1 MEATISE
8 GPTMVRCNVKNGRP
22 LWHCPRMFVQDYR
35 DVKGQLVPYK
45 SCPQHRASINK
56 SSKTPA
62 AKARLER
69 NKHTEKGKITN
80 QEYANGP
87 KRKASIDKF
96 NKTKKKKVSANRYAN
111 SVHGKAKR
119 NEYLCS
125 KFHAENPEYSTTE
138 CVVCE

>member
-1 MEATISE
+1 MMEATSSE
-8 GPTMVRCNVKNGRP
+8 GPIMVRCNVKNGRP
-22 LWHCPRMFVQDYR
+22 LWHCPRMFEQDYR

-69 NKHTEKGKITN
+69 NKHSKKGKITN
-80 QEYANGP
+80 KKYASGP
-87 KRKASIDKF
+87 KRQETLRKYEQK
-96 NKTKKKKVSANRYAN
+96 
-111 SVHGKAKR
+111 
-119 NEYLCS
+119 LCDR
-125 KFHAENPEYSTTE
+125 FHEENPEYSTTE